1 MPPSGYNTNPGTSLN
16 MPVISFSDANTAVPS
31 MHGLNNHVPSSS
43 HLETLD
49 LPLGSYKG
57 GAVQISG
64 IPNQIAATSASTLS
78 SNPNRQ
84 KFSDLGISLIND
96 K

>member
-1 MPPSGYNTNPGTSLN
+1 MPPSGYSTNPGNSLN
-16 MPVISFSDANTAVPS
+16 MPPVISFSDANTAVPS
-31 MHGLNNHVPSSS
+31 MHGQNNHVPSSS

-64 IPNQIAATSASTLS
+64 IAN
-78 SNPNRQ
+78 
-84 KFSDLGISLIND
+84 
-96 K
+96 